1 MATTVNQLKL
11 DDSQYRIIVEAAPN
25 MIWRSG
31 LDSLLRLCQHVMV
44 QLHRPDRRPGAR
56 RRMDGRC
63 PSRRFRAGVRVFTE
77 TLSAKR
83 VPFEMVYRL
92 RRRDGEY
99 RWVHNRGVPF
109 VDDTGRFG
117 GYVGSCIDVT
127 EQVTGESWKS
137 LAQMDGLTGVWN
149 RFFFDQQA
157 RQMFNMALRYKK
169 KLTAVMFDVDSFKY
183 FNDHYGHQFGDKI
196 LITFTD
202 VLKANIRESDLL
214 GRYGGDEF
222 ILFLPETGLIE
233 AETLIGRISDKIA
246 YPLSFSENGRI
257 FMSFSYGAVQI
268 NDDETF
274 ESFIERAD
282 QAMYERKR
290 KKKQSPGREEIT
302 GDGR

>member
-1 MATTVNQLKL
+1 MATSVNQLKL
-11 DDSQYRIIVEAAPN
+11 DESQYRVIVESAPN

-31 LDSLLRLCQHVMV
+31 VDALYDYFNKSWFNFTGRTVDQEIGDGWADGVHPDDLERCMGIYRDS
-44 QLHRPDRRPGAR
+44 
-56 RRMDGRC
+56 
-63 PSRRFRAGVRVFTE
+63 FN
-77 TLSAKR
+77 KR

-99 RWVHNRGVPF
+99 RWIHNRGVPF
-109 VDDTGRFG
+109 VDDAGRFG

-137 LAQMDGLTGVWN
+137 LAQIDGLTGVWN
-149 RFFFDQQA
+149 RYFFDQQA
-157 RQMFNMALRYKK
+157 RQLFNMAMRYKK
-169 KLTAVMFDVDSFKY
+169 KLSAVMFDVDSFKY

-196 LITFTD
+196 LIFFTD
-202 VLKANIRESDLL
+202 VLKATIRETDLL

-222 ILFLPETGLIE
+222 ILFLPETGLVE
-233 AETLIGRISDKIA
+233 AETLIGRISDKIE
-246 YPLSFSENGRI
+246 YPLSFSENSRI
-257 FMSFSYGAVQI
+257 FMSFSHGAVQI

-290 KKKQSPGREEIT
+290 KKKQPPGREDDEI
-302 GDGR
+302 GGR